1 MKKSAM
7 KKMLALRKERK
18 AKHSHQQLAEKPK
31 HHHHHAKKHHK
42 ALHAHKKQIAKK

>member
-31 HHHHHAKKHHK
+31 HHHHAKKHHK
-42 ALHAHKKQIAKK
+42 AHHAHKKQIAKK